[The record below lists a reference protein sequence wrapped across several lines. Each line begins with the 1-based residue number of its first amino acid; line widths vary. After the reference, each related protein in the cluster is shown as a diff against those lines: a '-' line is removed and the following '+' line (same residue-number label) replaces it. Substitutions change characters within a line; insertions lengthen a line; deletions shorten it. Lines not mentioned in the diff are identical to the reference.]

1 MTLQG
6 PPLLLR
12 TLLQTNGRVRSQG
25 GPWLKMNRKQKRIA
39 LILLLVAFIILWI
52 QKYGPNIFR
61 GVQIVPYTGFKNDNE
76 PSQNS
81 ITPIKHTEHLMVSA
95 FIDHRFSKAIRV
107 ISIIRRDKLQDLYCS
122 YCVES
127 FCRTVDA
134 EVIIHSD
141 HFGFSFGATDVLCQG
156 PNTEAA
162 TKVALTAT
170 VPNLSGELYQFQDV
184 NFLPI
189 RNTVE
194 KNTFKYKF
202 TVCISSLFGAY
213 NNVLQFVQT
222 LEMYKLLGVEHVVI
236 YNTSCGPDLKKLLQ
250 KYQEEG
256 FLEIVPWPIDQFLT
270 PSPGWNAREFSG
282 ELHYYGQLVTLNEC
296 IYRHMYQ
303 SRYVLLNDIDEIIMP
318 YQHRNLPSLMQSLQ
332 LMDDSVGVFL
342 IQNPIFPYTQF
353 EDTGTFKRPQWEDI
367 PGVNIM
373 EHIYREPDRM
383 FVFNPRKMI
392 INPRK
397 VVQTS
402 VHYTLIN
409 LANVYKVPFELCHI
423 VHVRVPLQGSLSKQQ
438 LIVDNR
444 VWDFNQTLV
453 QNVDRALR
461 RSGFLK

>member
-1 MTLQG
+1 
-6 PPLLLR
+6 
-12 TLLQTNGRVRSQG
+12 
-25 GPWLKMNRKQKRIA
+25 
-39 LILLLVAFIILWI
+39 
-52 QKYGPNIFR
+52 
-61 GVQIVPYTGFKNDNE
+61 
-76 PSQNS
+76 
-81 ITPIKHTEHLMVSA
+81 MVSA

-107 ISIIRRDKLQDLYCS
+107 ISIIRRDKLQPLYCS
-122 YCVES
+122 YCVGS

-141 HFGFSFGATDVLCQG
+141 HFGFPFAATDVLCRG

-170 VPNLSGELYQFQDV
+170 VPNKSGDLYQFQDV

-236 YNTSCGPDLKKLLQ
+236 YNTSCGPDLKQLLQ

-270 PSPGWNAREFSG
+270 PSPGWNAKEFGG

-318 YQHRNLPSLMQSLQ
+318 YQHPDLPSLMQSPQ

-353 EDTGTFKRPQWEDI
+353 EDNGTFKRPQWKDI

-373 EHIYREPDRM
+373 EHIYREPDRP
-383 FVFNPRKMI
+383 FVYPPSKMI

-402 VHYTLIN
+402 VHSPLIN
-409 LANVYKVPFELCHI
+409 LGNVYKVPFELCHI
-423 VHVRVPLQGSLSKQQ
+423 VHVRVPLQGRLSKQQ

-444 VWDFNQTLV
+444 VWDFNGTL
-453 QNVDRALR
+453 
-461 RSGFLK
+461 